1 MTRVNS
7 QIPEELPEFIERLF
21 TCPLCGRQT
30 TVVAPMDYIVAK
42 RVECNQ
48 CGRVFVIRDD
58 GPRGYHNEIRG

>member
-1 MTRVNS
+1 
-7 QIPEELPEFIERLF
+7 
-21 TCPLCGRQT
+21 
-30 TVVAPMDYIVAK
+30 MDYIVAK